1 MKKGNVILILFF
13 AFSFLT
19 KLGAQDL
26 HFSQFQYSP
35 LNLGPSEVGNMDAD
49 IRITALHRRQWAS
62 VTVPYQTFSLSV
74 DGKLNAWKDYFK
86 GLGAGLL
93 INQDKAGDGALQT
106 LQLTLA
112 LSYSLALTKDSI
124 HFLHLG
130 VNGGFVQKN
139 LDINKLNFDNQ
150 FDGDNFIPQSPTGES
165 FDRTNY
171 TYADIGIAAGWSAH
185 FTKTIWNAGIQF
197 QHLNRADL
205 SYYNSGK
212 VRLPILTQMHIG
224 SNFTFSENIS
234 FLPAVNFMM
243 QDNFREVN
251 VGMEA
256 KLTMHNEAA
265 KRYAV
270 GLGLFYR
277 TSDALIPMISLYYNK
292 FRLGFSYDINISS
305 LKKASNYKGGPE
317 ITLIYMAKKIKSNSQ
332 RRIICP
338 LY

>member
-1 MKKGNVILILFF
+1 MIFATSFFMKLD
-13 AFSFLT
+13 
-19 KLGAQDL
+19 AQDL

-35 LNLGPSEVGNMDAD
+35 MNLGASEAGNMDAD
-49 IRITALHRRQWAS
+49 LRVAGLHRRQWAS
-62 VTVPYQTFSLSV
+62 VTVPYQTFSISI
-74 DGKLNAWKDYFK
+74 DGKLNALNDKLK

-112 LSYSLALTKDSI
+112 LSYSFALTKDSV
-124 HFLHLG
+124 HFLHVG

-139 LDINKLNFDNQ
+139 LDVTKLNFDNQ
-150 FDGDNFIPQSPTGES
+150 FDGDNFIPQSPNGES

-171 TYADIGIAAGWSAH
+171 TYADVGFGAGWSAH
-185 FTKTIWNAGIQF
+185 YAKNSWNAGIQF
-197 QHLNRADL
+197 QHLNRSDL
-205 SYYNSGK
+205 SYYNSEK
-212 VRLPILTQMHIG
+212 VKLPILSQLHVG
-224 SNFTFSENIS
+224 SDFIFNEKIS
-234 FLPAVNFMM
+234 LLPAINFIM
-243 QDNFREVN
+243 QDNFQELN
-251 VGMEA
+251 LGMEA
-256 KLTMHNEAA
+256 KLTMRNESA

-292 FRLGFSYDINISS
+292 FRFGFSYDINTSS
-305 LKKASNYKGGPE
+305 LKKASNYRGGPE